1 MTAAIQFATELGHLS
16 AGISAGAVSLTLVTG
31 EGSTFPTDTPY
42 TIRIGGDGG
51 ETVDLTA
58 ISTDTL
64 TISATGSAWDEGT
77 AVFVISDLS
86 TPRMSGTIALTS
98 DLGGGGGGGDVF
110 GPGPSV
116 VDRSIPSWNGTGGYT
131 LRAGVGPVL
140 ASDGRI
146 TTVTD
151 PTGAQDAATKAYVDA
166 QTGIAGGSDTE
177 VQWNNAGD
185 LDGAVKLKID
195 GDGLPT
201 LGELTG
207 TTTPSNPSSGDGL
220 TVWSRLRAGRSTLT
234 HLDARGLIQP
244 LHPYFSRP
252 MLYLPQGAT
261 SNAVDTIGMSFANL
275 NTAANAGALTASL
288 IGQQRKIR
296 HTSLT
301 TANANCGIRIPASNT
316 GYFYRSTTA
325 GIGGVHVIARFVVH
339 ANRTNQR
346 FFCGFWAALG
356 ATITADPSTL
366 TNIAGFMLDSGQTTL
381 RWGVN
386 DSGGSADDGIGGSVP
401 ADLGSSFPLN
411 TNDADLYELQIF
423 WSRGSSSE
431 IFYSAENLTTGAFSE
446 GSSTTNLPAVD
457 TLLQFYFDHALGA
470 TTGNAAQFDVCSV
483 IVYTDY

>member
-1 MTAAIQFATELGHLS
+1 MTTAIRFATELGHLS

-207 TTTPSNPSSGDGL
+207 TTEPTAPSAGDGL
-220 TVWSRLRAGRSTLT
+220 TLWSRLRTGRDDLMVTDSDGVSRWLE
-234 HLDARGLIQP
+234 
-244 LHPYFSRP
+244 PYGDLP
-252 MLYLPQGAT
+252 MVWRAQGAGST
-261 SNAVDTIGMSFANL
+261 AVDTIGCSFASVSASNSAP
-275 NTAANAGALTASL
+275 TMGATLYA
-288 IGQQRKIR
+288 QQMRR
-296 HTSLT
+296 QENSGTGTNS
-301 TANANCGIRIPASNT
+301 NCGIRIPSSNT
-316 GYFYRSTTA
+316 GLFYRSTTA
-325 GIGGVHVIARFVVH
+325 GIGGVHVRVRCGIQTH
-339 ANRTNQR
+339 RTNQR
-346 FFCGFWAALG
+346 FFVGFWTSLG
-356 ATITADPSTL
+356 STITADPSTMNH
-366 TNIAGFMLDSGQTTL
+366 TIGFALDAGQTTM
-381 RWGVN
+381 RFQTR
-386 DSGGSADDGIGGSVP
+386 DGGSTNAT
-401 ADLGSSFPLN
+401 DLGASFPLN
-411 TNDADLYELQIF
+411 TSAADFYELRIRWLRGAGSTIYYSARNLVTGAF
-423 WSRGSSSE
+423 TEGSSSSNLPTADTLMQ
-431 IFYSAENLTTGAFSE
+431 FYCLAAL
-446 GSSTTNLPAVD
+446 SSTTGFREELD
-457 TLLQFYFDHALGA
+457 MG
-470 TTGNAAQFDVCSV
+470 SV
-483 IVYTDY
+483 VFYTDY